1 MLTVSLHSKAMLFSK
16 ILKLKSLSEGNMLNK
31 QMHLNGYT
39 SLPSGN
45 ISHPNVVRT
54 GLCLHWPYTLHA
66 KGMQAE
72 ANAKM
77 YQGNKK

>member
-1 MLTVSLHSKAMLFSK
+1 MYFS
-16 ILKLKSLSEGNMLNK
+16 
-31 QMHLNGYT
+31 GYT
-39 SLPSGN
+39 SLLSGN

-54 GLCLHWPYTLHA
+54 DLCLHWPCTLHT

-77 YQGNKK
+77 YQGNKKNNGMKRP